1 MPPTPQT
8 LFGLFGDPT
17 NLWPT
22 DAVREQT
29 GHTVGGDPADPSAWL
44 GALNNSV
51 QVENVRPGADAHRV
65 SVEAELTVGLGAGF
79 LGYPQGWPF
88 VLVSMP
94 DVEFRI
100 QAYAQSGRSAKLFAS
115 VGDNGCELVVEGLPV
130 EIRLPPG
137 LVGPHPDEPGDPSGE
152 LVVEVGEFEPG
163 RLDDLKVVY
172 RRIESTSIWSNPTF
186 QTL

>member
-115 VGDNGCELVVEGLPV
+115 VGDNGCELVLEGLV
-130 EIRLPPG
+130 TNLP
-137 LVGPHPDEPGDPSGE
+137 LHRALLDHETFIN
-152 LVVEVGEFEPG
+152 GEFTTSL
-163 RLDDLKVVY
+163 LDRVGSAAFL
-172 RRIESTSIWSNPTF
+172 SAAAA
-186 QTL
+186 